1 MDTEP
6 TNTKWVSNFAQIGN
20 DKPVTNFFERIDNE
34 IKGEHGLRRDEC
46 PEPTIFSI
54 LLHQSSD
61 FRLFVG
67 VSSHPF
73 SLV

>member
-20 DKPVTNFFERIDNE
+20 DEPVTNFFERIDNE
-34 IKGEHGLRRDEC
+34 IKGEHGLRRDVC

-54 LLHQSSD
+54 LHQNSD
-61 FRLFVG
+61 FKFLVG
-67 VSSHPF
+67 VSSHSF